1 MAKKLKVYNG
11 ASWEDVTFAITPP
24 TTNVTNSFTTNQ
36 VIDASTSVAALRV
49 TQRGTGEALRVEDD
63 TNPDSTPFVVTATGN
78 VGIGTS
84 TPDRPLK
91 ISGATATIGIVATS
105 TGGAEISIDAPNN
118 SNGFAQIDVGGA
130 NALRFNTNAAERLR
144 ITSGG
149 LVGIGTAS
157 PDSALHIAAGGDT
170 TINLTKTGQSTWYI
184 QTLDAGAFRLYSG
197 TANAERLK
205 IDSAGNVIIGGAGLN
220 LTNGKII
227 INSTSSVTGANWAEA
242 MLHIT
247 GVNAAD
253 SHPGLT
259 WHAPG
264 ASAISLFHTR
274 GTQAIQIMGNG
285 GGVDTTAARMTIRNI
300 AISTSNPSGG
310 ADGDMWA
317 VYV

>member
-1 MAKKLKVYNG
+1 MAKKLKIYNG

-24 TTNVTNSFTTNQ
+24 NTAVTNSFTTNQ
-36 VIDASTSVAALRV
+36 VVDASTSVAALRV
-49 TQRGTGEALRVEDD
+49 TQRGSGEAIRVEDD
-63 TNPDSTPFVVTATGN
+63 TNPDSTPFVVTSSGN

-91 ISGATATIGIVATS
+91 ISGSTATIGIVATS

-197 TANAERLK
+197 TANAERLR
-205 IDSAGNVIIGGAGLN
+205 IDSAGNVIVGGAGIN

-227 INSTSSVTGANWAEA
+227 INSSTSVTGANWTEA

-247 GVNAAD
+247 GINDAA
-253 SHPGLT
+253 SNPGMT

-264 ASAISLFHTR
+264 ASAVSLYHLR
-274 GTQAIQIMGNG
+274 GTQGISVLGNSG
-285 GGVDTTAARMTIRNI
+285 TTDTTSGRQVIRNI
-300 AISTSNPSGG
+300 AISTSTPSGG
-310 ADGDMWA
+310 SDGDMWA
-317 VYV
+317 TYV